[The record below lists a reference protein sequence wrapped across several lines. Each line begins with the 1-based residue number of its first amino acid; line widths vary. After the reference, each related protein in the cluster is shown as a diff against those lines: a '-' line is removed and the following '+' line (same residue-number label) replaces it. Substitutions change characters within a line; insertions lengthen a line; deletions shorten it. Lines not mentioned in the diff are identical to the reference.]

1 MTKGTKIFRITICVL
16 LALTMIWGLLC
27 GAALI
32 FGGKYLGHKAI
43 YNIYVAGVTVNAF
56 NADDILDDGTVYYDP
71 VSNIL
76 TFNNATIESESWPVY
91 SQIDLNIELIGENK
105 LICKNEVYSGGV
117 YAGDDYLSKDL
128 AFTGDGSLTIE
139 IPDKCGE
146 AVGIFASKLTI
157 NNDITVKISDCEN
170 KIHGIVCD
178 SYLLIANKGTVTVN
192 NGAAKNSVGV
202 RVRGNA
208 LFEEGT
214 KLNVAV
220 NPGAT
225 EICKGLSVSGDIFL
239 GKDTCLEALVD
250 DEAAKESECVRVS
263 GLMEIGTGSTVKAFA
278 KNAYAV
284 ECFGAIEVNNGA
296 ALTAASENKDADV
309 FCSGALINYK
319 AHIDGKLDAIGGVRN
334 MSEN

>member
-27 GAALI
+27 GVALI

-56 NADDILDDGTVYYDP
+56 NADDNLGDGTVSYDP

-76 TFNNATIESESWPVY
+76 TFNNAAIESESWPVY

-128 AFTGDGSLTIE
+128 AFIGDGSLTIE
-139 IPDKCGE
+139 MPDSCGE
-146 AVGIFASKLTI
+146 AVGIFAAKLTV
-157 NNDITVKISDCEN
+157 NNDITINISDCEN

-178 SYLLIANKGTVTVN
+178 SYLLIANKGTVTIN

-208 LFEEGT
+208 LLEEGS

-220 NPGAT
+220 KPGAT

-239 GKDTCLEALVD
+239 GKDTSLEVLVD
-250 DEAAKESECVRVS
+250 DEAANLGECIRVS
-263 GLMEIGTGSTVKAFA
+263 GLMEIGNGSTVTASS
-278 KNAYAV
+278 KNTYAI
-284 ECFGAIEVNNGA
+284 ECFGAIEAKKDA
-296 ALTAASENKDADV
+296 AVSATSDKKDADIL
-309 FCSGALINYK
+309 CSGALLNYG
-319 AHIDGKLDAIGGVRN
+319 AHIDGKIDAIGGVRN
-334 MSEN
+334 MTVN